1 MEETVRSIHPYQPYI
16 PEDATKLIIGTMP
29 PFRFCASGGRALY
42 HDDVDF
48 YYGSRD
54 NYFWK
59 LLSEVT
65 GTPLEFANTT
75 EAVNQ
80 RKQLLQ
86 KLHMGI
92 TDIIGSCIHRNG
104 KSDDASL
111 LSIQP
116 KPLDKLLLE
125 HPKIEA
131 LIYTSRS
138 EVKKQINRFFAHK
151 GPHPKTNEHA
161 WEESVWI
168 NSREYAVIRLY
179 SPSPIA
185 LWSVSADTR
194 LKQYQCVFSL
204 PKPTHTSAS
213 QACSQ

>member
-1 MEETVRSIHPYQPYI
+1 MEETVRSIHPYEPYI
-16 PEDATKLIIGTMP
+16 PEGATKLIIGTMP
-29 PFRFCASGGRALY
+29 PFRFCTSGGRTL
-42 HDDVDF
+42 HDNDVDF

-54 NYFWK
+54 NSFWK
-59 LLSEVT
+59 LLSEAP
-65 GTPLEFANTT
+65 GTTLEFVNTT

-86 KLHMGI
+86 ELHIGI
-92 TDIIGSCIHRNG
+92 TDIVGSCIHRNG

-111 LSIQP
+111 ISIEP

-125 HPKIEA
+125 YPNIEE
-131 LIYTSRS
+131 LIYTSRA
-138 EVKKQINRFFAHK
+138 EGKKLIHRFFADK
-151 GPHPKTNEHA
+151 VPHPRTNDNT

-168 NSREYAVIRLY
+168 NGKSYGVTRLY

-194 LKQYQCVFSL
+194 LEQYQRVFS
-204 PKPTHTSAS
+204 KR
-213 QACSQ
+213 